1 MFPVGIWNFESHVC
15 IANSPPGDARRK
27 TMNLLRLPPPPARVN
42 RQSRKPGRKTMR
54 KKFHVTAISAVDYPV
69 NRLGRPNHE
78 RPNNIINLLQVMLGN
93 TSHWNVVNAWSEFD
107 IEKLLDKC
115 HCKSFACQGPAKAR
129 LWCPWFAV
137 CCQLLSCF
145 LLPCF
150 FLCTGGAVCWGW
162 ERGGPGCW
170 RNQECETPWTTKG
183 TNVSFRYVS
192 IAIVLLLV
200 SYLVE
205 LYRHCCVNVYTRT
218 DGTHRIGTQF
228 VAEVVSRCNL
238 MISDMSSDC
247 EVKTTQWRHQRGG
260 VGMVGGRDSKRT
272 MSIS

>member
-1 MFPVGIWNFESHVC
+1 MKWIWYWKTAGQMPLQILCMSRSSKGEAVVPLVRSVLSIVVMF
-15 IANSPPGDARRK
+15 
-27 TMNLLRLPPPPARVN
+27 
-42 RQSRKPGRKTMR
+42 
-54 KKFHVTAISAVDYPV
+54 
-69 NRLGRPNHE
+69 
-78 RPNNIINLLQVMLGN
+78 
-93 TSHWNVVNAWSEFD
+93 
-107 IEKLLDKC
+107 
-115 HCKSFACQGPAKAR
+115 SFAM
-129 LWCPWFAV
+129 
-137 CCQLLSCF
+137 
-145 LLPCF
+145 F